1 MSSRARRYHHEGVG
15 PSGIA
20 QHGHLRGCMRFF
32 LILFLALCPL
42 LAHAADLA
50 VFDERTRVLPLG
62 EHMAVFEDV
71 RGDKTI
77 DDVTSSALQ
86 GSFRPHDK
94 AVLNAGYSRSAFW
107 LRIDLQYRPRG
118 MASGNPQ
125 SWLLELAYP
134 PLDHLELYEEGGD
147 GRFHLSHRTG
157 DALPFSSREIRQNN
171 YLFTL
176 DFQPEQVRRVYL
188 RLQSQGSIQAPLSLW
203 SPAAYL
209 SLIHI

>member
-86 GSFRPHDK
+86 
-94 AVLNAGYSRSAFW
+94 
-107 LRIDLQYRPRG
+107 
-118 MASGNPQ
+118 
-125 SWLLELAYP
+125 
-134 PLDHLELYEEGGD
+134 
-147 GRFHLSHRTG
+147 
-157 DALPFSSREIRQNN
+157 
-171 YLFTL
+171 
-176 DFQPEQVRRVYL
+176 
-188 RLQSQGSIQAPLSLW
+188 
-203 SPAAYL
+203 L